1 MDPEMAQNP
10 VVIGKLDIDEVKKID
25 FKPYMGY
32 IDPAAHANP
41 QRDAQL
47 PAEIDY
53 QKIQHKNFSKFYAK
67 LKIRTE

>member
-1 MDPEMAQNP
+1 
-10 VVIGKLDIDEVKKID
+10 VIGKLDIDEVKKID

-53 QKIQHKNFSKFYAK
+53 QKI
-67 LKIRTE
+67 